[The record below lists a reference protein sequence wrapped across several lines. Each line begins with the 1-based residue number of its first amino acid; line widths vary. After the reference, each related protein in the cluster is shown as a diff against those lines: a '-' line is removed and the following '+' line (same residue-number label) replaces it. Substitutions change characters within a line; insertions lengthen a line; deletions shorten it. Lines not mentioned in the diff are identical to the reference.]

1 MSSAETPSP
10 LRLVSLDA
18 FRGLAMAMM
27 VIVNNPGDWGT
38 VYWPLLHADWHGWTP
53 TDLVFPFFLFIVG
66 VAMTFSRRTSVGEAA
81 RRAAILVGLG
91 LFMAAYPY
99 FRLGE
104 LRWPGVLQRIGIV
117 YFLAFLALKWLGR
130 RGMVALVL
138 AILLGY
144 WGLMTLVP
152 IPDGTAPNL
161 EPGTNLAAWV
171 DRATMEGHL
180 WKSTG
185 TWDPEGPLS
194 TLPAVATTLLGILA
208 GGWIRSGRGRREIA
222 LGLAGAGG
230 AATALGLAWGRVFPI
245 NKALWTSSY
254 ALFGAGA
261 SALALA
267 LFYWAYDVRGS
278 RVAARPLTVLGR
290 NAIVLFVG
298 SGLFVR
304 TLLWWGWKGPIYDAA
319 FASWLPPHPAS
330 LAFALANL
338 ALWYGVLWCLDRR
351 QLYLRV

>member
-1 MSSAETPSP
+1 MTSAETPSP
-10 LRLVSLDA
+10 PRLVSLDA

-81 RRAAILVGLG
+81 KRAAILVGLG

-104 LRWPGVLQRIGIV
+104 LRWPGVLQRIGVV
-117 YFLAFLALKWLGR
+117 YFLAFLALRWLGR
-130 RGMVALVL
+130 RGMVALTL

-180 WKSTG
+180 WRSTG

-208 GGWIRSGRGRREIA
+208 GWWIRSGRGRREVA
-222 LGLAGAGG
+222 AGLAVGG
-230 AATALGLAWGRVFPI
+230 AVGTALGLAWGLVFPI

-267 LFYWAYDVRGS
+267 LFYQAYDVRGS

-338 ALWYGVLWCLDRR
+338 ALWYGVLRVLDRKR
-351 QLYLRV
+351 LYLRV